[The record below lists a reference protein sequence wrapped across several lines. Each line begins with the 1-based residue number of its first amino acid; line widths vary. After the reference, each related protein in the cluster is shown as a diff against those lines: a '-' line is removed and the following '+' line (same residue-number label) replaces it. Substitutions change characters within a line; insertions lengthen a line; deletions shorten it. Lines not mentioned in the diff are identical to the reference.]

1 MKSLKKKSIIKE
13 DEERMFAEMN
23 ILKDLDHPNILK
35 LFELYQDDLNYYL
48 ITEYCSGGELFSKIK
63 SLNCLTEKMAADYM
77 KQILSAIVYCHEKK
91 IVHRDLKPENLLLDS
106 KKGNAHIKVIDF
118 GTSRKFN
125 VDKKMTKRLGTVC
138 DIFFLRSFSIF
149 DYLTNTE
156 V

>member
-1 MKSLKKKSIIKE
+1 MKSIKKKSIIKE

-48 ITEYCSGGELFSKIK
+48 ITEYCSGGELFNKIK
-63 SLNCLTEKMAADYM
+63 SLNSLTEKLAADYM

-106 KKGNAHIKVIDF
+106 KKSNAQIKVIDF
-118 GTSRKFN
+118 GTSRKFD
-125 VDKKMTKRLGTVC
+125 VDKKMTKRLGTVK
-138 DIFFLRSFSIF
+138 
-149 DYLTNTE
+149 YL
-156 V
+156 